1 MRMKIGVL
9 LFLVVG
15 PFIVLGQPAIHGR
28 RLDSLFGGWR
38 PPGIE
43 FPGAGIRLQTS
54 WVDVAALS
62 LYRRNSLRIML
73 PDRMPCLAPLRVT
86 DRMARRMRIC
96 CGVEKMPN
104 ALRP

>member
-15 PFIVLGQPAIHGR
+15 SFAARAQPAIHGR
-28 RLDSLFGGWR
+28 RLDSLFGGWP
-38 PPGIE
+38 PPGIA

-54 WVDVAALS
+54 WVDVAPIS
-62 LYRRNSLRIML
+62 LYQRDSLRIMW